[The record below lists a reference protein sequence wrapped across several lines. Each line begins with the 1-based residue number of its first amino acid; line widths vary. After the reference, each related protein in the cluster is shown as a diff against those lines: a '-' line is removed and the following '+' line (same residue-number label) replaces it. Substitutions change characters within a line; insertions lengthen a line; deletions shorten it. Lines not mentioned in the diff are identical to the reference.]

1 MEYMSDRGEFFI
13 KDSGDIELI
22 QFDNFDVRKYTHLAT
37 EDGGVDTDK
46 MLKTVRKFGL
56 DSGDVK
62 SGDIMQKLSGICKDR
77 DSKATLRETLWKK
90 NEVTRGE
97 IIDIAFLVEYCA
109 LKMREEIQDFLSDQK
124 VGSVVSNYNNYD
136 FWIGSW
142 ERVATFL
149 SKYSSAS
156 GEMPL
161 TVMLPVLEL
170 YWEDELRPEG
180 DRILTNTESTGGE
193 LKRNIDGVME
203 NVTPVGFM
211 DKMNEE
217 KEKFLSLKNKK
228 PAQ

>member
-1 MEYMSDRGEFFI
+1 MDNMSDRNEFYV
-13 KDSGDIELI
+13 KDMGSSELI
-22 QFDNFDVRKYTHLAT
+22 QFDNFDVRKFTHLAT
-37 EDGGVDTDK
+37 EDGEVDIDK
-46 MLKTVRKFGL
+46 MLKTVKKFGL
-56 DSGDVK
+56 DSENIK
-62 SGDIMQKLSGICKDR
+62 SGEIMQKLSGICKDR

-90 NEVTRGE
+90 NEVTKGE
-97 IIDIAFLVEYCA
+97 IVDIAFLVEYSS
-109 LKMREEIQDFLSDQK
+109 LKMREEIQGYLSGVK
-124 VGSVVSNYNNYD
+124 IGSVVPNYNNYD

-149 SKYSSAS
+149 SKYSSSS

-161 TVMLPVLEL
+161 SVLLPVLKL
-170 YWEDELRPEG
+170 YWEDELKPEK
-180 DRILTNTESTGGE
+180 DRVLTNEESTGGE
-193 LKRNIDGVME
+193 LKRNIDGVLE